1 MALASFA
8 GSSGRLL
15 TPVLLDGNDCIP
27 NSPHLLGLL
36 VRDVD
41 VERQGLAEQL
51 DPMNRVIEIAKELE
65 PSDEVLARLVELEEP
80 S

>member
-1 MALASFA
+1 MV
-8 GSSGRLL
+8 GRW
-15 TPVLLDGNDCIP
+15 VQ
-27 NSPHLLGLL
+27 
-36 VRDVD
+36 VV
-41 VERQGLAEQL
+41 QGLAEQL